1 MVLGRDASNP
11 PQGYTEYRYDFQ
23 FTNVLRDDLHLN
35 QASSI
40 TILTRKNIVRHES
53 RINTTIKL

>member
-1 MVLGRDASNP
+1 MVLGRDANNP
-11 PQGYTEYRYDFQ
+11 PEGYTKYRYDFQ
-23 FTNVLRDDLHLN
+23 FTNALKDDLHLN

-53 RINTTIKL
+53 IQP